1 MRAVQ
6 DLLNEINDRFP
17 VRNSDEQKAAF
28 RAWAAERARKAGHTV
43 REENNEDHVN
53 LVIGDPDRA
62 EVIFTAHCDT
72 PRRSFQPNLMLPVC
86 APLRYAYMFA
96 NVVPM
101 LAVSIFG
108 GWLAQRALG
117 EDASRFVR
125 RIVML
130 GVYTALYL
138 GLFFLLFRGPANRH
152 NKNDNTSGTAA
163 VLTLAERLPA
173 GGKAAWIL
181 FDDEE
186 KGKKG
191 SKAFAAAHP
200 EIKTGTLVVNMDC
213 VGNGTRF
220 LASVANG
227 ARSDPAF
234 AALEKALAGI
244 DTLVYPA
251 AKASMNS
258 DQRNF
263 DRGVGLCAC
272 LPSRLAK
279 WYVPRIHTVRDTVAS
294 WENIDTLAAA
304 LEGFVRET

>member
-1 MRAVQ
+1 MK

-17 VRNSDEQKAAF
+17 IRHSGEEKAAF
-28 RAWAAERARKAGHTV
+28 RAWAAQHARKAGHTV
-43 REENNEDHVN
+43 REENNKGHVN

-72 PRRSFQPNLMLPVC
+72 PRRSFQPNLMIPVC
-86 APLRYAYMFA
+86 APLRYAYLFA
-96 NVVPM
+96 VIVPM
-101 LAVSIFG
+101 LAVSICG

-117 EDASRFVR
+117 ADVSRSIR
-125 RIVML
+125 RITML
-130 GVYTALYL
+130 SVYMALYL
-138 GLFFLLFRGPANRH
+138 SLFFLMFRGPANKH

-163 VLTLAERLPA
+163 VLALADRLPA

-191 SKAFAAAHP
+191 SRAFAEAHP
-200 EIKTGTLVVNMDC
+200 KIKAGTLVVNMDC

-220 LASVANG
+220 LASVADG
-227 ARSDPAF
+227 ARNDPAF
-234 AALEKALAGI
+234 AALEKALTGI
-244 DTLVYPA
+244 GALVCPA
-251 AKASMNS
+251 SGASMNS
-258 DQRNF
+258 DQKNF

-304 LEGFVRET
+304 LEGFVRDI

>member
-1 MRAVQ
+1 MK

-17 VRNSDEQKAAF
+17 VRSSVEQKTAF
-28 RAWAAERARKAGHTV
+28 RAGAAERAQKAGHSV
-43 REENNEDHVN
+43 REENNNGHVN

-62 EVIFTAHCDT
+62 DVIFTAHCDT
-72 PRRSFQPNLMLPVC
+72 PRRSFYPNLMIPVC

-96 NVVPM
+96 VIAP
-101 LAVSIFG
+101 LFAVSIFG
-108 GWLAQRALG
+108 GWLAQHTLG
-117 EDASRFVR
+117 EDVVR
-125 RIVML
+125 SIRRLTML
-130 GVYTALYL
+130 AVYMALYL
-138 GLFFLLFRGPANRH
+138 GLFFLLFRGPANKH

-163 VLTLAERLPA
+163 VLTLADRLPA

-191 SKAFAAAHP
+191 SRAFAEAHP
-200 EIKTGTLVVNMDC
+200 EIKADTLVVNMDC

-220 LASVANG
+220 LASVADG
-227 ARSDPAF
+227 ARGDPAF
-234 AALEKALAGI
+234 AALEKALAEIG
-244 DTLVYPA
+244 TLVFPA
-251 AKASMNS
+251 AKASINS

-304 LEGFVRET
+304 LEGFMRDL

>member
-1 MRAVQ
+1 MQ
-6 DLLNEINDRFP
+6 DLLSEINDRYP
-17 VRNSDEQKAAF
+17 IRNSHEQKASF

-43 REENNEDHVN
+43 REENNDGHVN
-53 LVIGDPDRA
+53 LVIGEPDRA
-62 EVIFTAHCDT
+62 EVIFTAHYDT
-72 PRRSFQPNLMLPVC
+72 PRRSFQPNLMLPLC
-86 APLRYAYMFA
+86 APLKYAYTFA
-96 NVVPM
+96 LLAPM
-101 LAVSIFG
+101 LAVSLFG

-117 EDASRFVR
+117 EGVSPFIH
-125 RIVML
+125 RIVMIA
-130 GVYTALYL
+130 VYTALYL
-138 GLFFLLFRGPANRH
+138 GLFFLLFRGPANKH

-163 VLTLAERLPA
+163 ALTLAERLPA

-200 EIKTGTLVVNMDC
+200 EIRTGTLVVNMDC

-220 LASVANG
+220 LASVADA
-227 ARSDPAF
+227 ARSGPAF
-234 AALEKALAGI
+234 TALEKALTGI
-244 DTLVYPA
+244 GTLVFPA

-272 LPSRLAK
+272 LPSRLVK

-304 LEGFVRET
+304 LENFAREI

>member
-1 MRAVQ
+1 MRTVQ

-17 VRNSDEQKAAF
+17 VRHSAEQKAAF
-28 RAWAAERARKAGHTV
+28 RAWAAERAQKAGHTV
-43 REENNEDHVN
+43 REENNGGHVN
-53 LVIGDPDRA
+53 LVIGDPGRA
-62 EVIFTAHCDT
+62 KVIFTAHCDT
-72 PRRSFQPNLMLPVC
+72 PRRSFQPNLRLPVC
-86 APLRYAYMFA
+86 APLRYAYLFA
-96 NVVPM
+96 IIAPM
-101 LAVSIFG
+101 LAVCIFG
-108 GWLAQRALG
+108 GWLAQSALG
-117 EDASRFVR
+117 EDASRFVH

-130 GVYTALYL
+130 AVYMALYL
-138 GLFFLLFRGPANRH
+138 GLFFLLFRGPANKH

-163 VLTLAERLPA
+163 VLTLAERLPT

-200 EIKTGTLVVNMDC
+200 EIRTGTLVVNMDC

-220 LASVANG
+220 LASVADG

-234 AALEKALAGI
+234 AALEKALTGI
-244 DTLVYPA
+244 GTLVFPA

-294 WENIDTLAAA
+294 WENVDTLAAA
-304 LEGFVRET
+304 LESFVREI

>member
-1 MRAVQ
+1 MQ

-17 VRNSDEQKAAF
+17 VRNSGEQKAAF
-28 RAWAAERARKAGHTV
+28 RAWAAERAQKAGHTV
-43 REENNEDHVN
+43 REENSGGHVN

-62 EVIFTAHCDT
+62 KVIFTAHCDT
-72 PRRSFQPNLMLPVC
+72 PRRSLQPNLMLPVC
-86 APLRYAYMFA
+86 APLRYAYLFA
-96 NVVPM
+96 AIAPM

-117 EDASRFVR
+117 EGVSLFVR
-125 RIVML
+125 RITML
-130 GVYTALYL
+130 AVYTALYV
-138 GLFFLLFRGPANRH
+138 GLFFFLLHGPANRH

-200 EIKTGTLVVNMDC
+200 EIKAGTLVVNMDC

-220 LASVANG
+220 LASVSDG
-227 ARSDPAF
+227 ARNDPAF
-234 AALEKALAGI
+234 PALEKALTGI
-244 DTLVYPA
+244 NALIFPA
-251 AKASMNS
+251 AQASMNS
-258 DQRNF
+258 DHRNF

-304 LEGFVRET
+304 LEGFAREI